1 MQVELRKVTKHF
13 GSVLALR
20 DVSLVVPSG
29 QKVALV
35 GPNGSGKST
44 LIHAIMGM
52 VAVEGDV
59 LLNGRAPFHDP
70 LRLADQ
76 IAYVPQNSPSFS
88 ASAGELVHIVS
99 LLRGLK
105 ESAVQI
111 VASSLNLN
119 LDEIR
124 NRPVRELSGGTKEKL
139 MLALAVA
146 AKPSLLI
153 LDEPTASLDTVSRLR
168 FFDLFEQFTVGVTVI
183 LCSHRF
189 EEVRQLARRVVVLEA
204 GQIAWQGE
212 ASDFLNRQTLVATE
226 VHSVEAS
233 QNDCLQG
240 QRLPQ
245 HSARILGVNR
255 KAWGPQRRTAPRL
268 AAEKLEEES
277 Q

>member
-1 MQVELRKVTKHF
+1 VQVELRNVTKRF

-20 DVSLVVPSG
+20 DVSLLVPSG

-44 LIHAIMGM
+44 LIRAIMGM
-52 VAVEGDV
+52 VAVEGEV

-70 LRLADQ
+70 LRLANQ
-76 IAYVPQNSPSFS
+76 IAYVPQNPPSLS
-88 ASAGELVHIVS
+88 ASTSELVHTVS

-105 ESAVQI
+105 ESAVQ
-111 VASSLNLN
+111 VMASSLNLN
-119 LDEIR
+119 LGEVW

-153 LDEPTASLDTVSRLR
+153 LDEPTASLDTASRLR
-168 FFDLFEQFTVGVTVI
+168 FFELFEQFTVDVTVI

-204 GQIAWQGE
+204 GQIAWEGE
-212 ASDFLNRQTLVATE
+212 ASDFLDGQALVAMGVQGLE
-226 VHSVEAS
+226 DS
-233 QNDCLQG
+233 QE
-240 QRLPQ
+240 
-245 HSARILGVNR
+245 
-255 KAWGPQRRTAPRL
+255 RL
-268 AAEKLEEES
+268 ATGPTASATACKDFGCEV
-277 Q
+277 